1 MCLRKIT
8 STSIFMKA
16 SFKGVKKV
24 KSLTLL
30 RDNDKLFK
38 GGQLNGKDEG
48 SINEE
53 RKNKE
58 DGMMTRIKL
67 RT

>member
-1 MCLRKIT
+1 M
-8 STSIFMKA
+8 
-16 SFKGVKKV
+16 

-38 GGQLNGKDEG
+38 GGHLIGKDEG